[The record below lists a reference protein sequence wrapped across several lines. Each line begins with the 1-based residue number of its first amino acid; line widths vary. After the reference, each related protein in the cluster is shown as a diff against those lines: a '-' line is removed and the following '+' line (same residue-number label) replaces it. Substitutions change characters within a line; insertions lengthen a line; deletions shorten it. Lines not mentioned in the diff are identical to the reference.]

1 MVLLSLPQIIY
12 KIEITINLLS
22 HLIFQLKIIK
32 INQLDLEVSSFDKK
46 DKKLKSIIEKE
57 KKKLINQTGSVEDS
71 FLIAMA
77 TYDNPRQNIIG

>member
-1 MVLLSLPQIIY
+1 MSKTPIYWIKAKKYLS
-12 KIEITINLLS
+12 
-22 HLIFQLKIIK
+22 
-32 INQLDLEVSSFDKK
+32 KK

-57 KKKLINQTGSVEDS
+57 KKKLINQTGSVEES